1 MKPRVVLV
9 HGWDGNPY
17 DSWKP
22 WLKNELE
29 RRSIQWIAPQFSGGE
44 SPELSKWIRTIKKE
58 INEVNSKTY
67 FIGHSLGCIAIL
79 RYLEQLPKNKKV
91 GGCVFVA
98 GFCSNLEPELDNFT
112 SPFINIPNILKH
124 TSRFVVI
131 GSHDDDAVPF
141 SKILELQKT
150 FNARLVIDE
159 GKGHFSEGDG
169 IKELPSVLHAL
180 LEIIGE
186 KNGT

>member
-1 MKPRVVLV
+1 M
-9 HGWDGNPY
+9 
-17 DSWKP
+17 
-22 WLKNELE
+22 
-29 RRSIQWIAPQFSGGE
+29 
-44 SPELSKWIRTIKKE
+44 
-58 INEVNSKTY
+58 
-67 FIGHSLGCIAIL
+67 
-79 RYLEQLPKNKKV
+79 
-91 GGCVFVA
+91 
-98 GFCSNLEPELDNFT
+98 
-112 SPFINIPNILKH
+112 KH